1 MLRKAMTF
9 AGALI
14 AVLVAASAAHAQMAD
29 SHEMPKDMD
38 IVEVAA
44 AAGTFNT
51 LLAAA
56 EAAGL
61 VEALKGDGPLTVFAP
76 TDDAFAKLPAGTVE
90 TLLKPENKDK
100 LAKVLLY
107 HVVSGKVTSDQV
119 VKLSSA
125 KSLEGSM
132 IDIKVD
138 MGTVYVDNAKV
149 IAVDVEASNGV
160 IHVIDS
166 VILPKM

>member
-1 MLRKAMTF
+1 MFRKAMTF

-29 SHEMPKDMD
+29 HDVTMDRD

-51 LLAAA
+51 LIAAA

-76 TDDAFAKLPAGTVE
+76 TDEAFAKLPAGTVE
-90 TLLKPENKDK
+90 SLLEPENKDK
-100 LAKVLLY
+100 LASILLY
-107 HVVSGKVTSDQV
+107 HVVAGKITSDQV
-119 VKLSSA
+119 VKLTSA
-125 KSLEGSM
+125 KSLEGST
-132 IDIKVD
+132 INIKVD
-138 MGTVYVDNAKV
+138 MGKVYVDNAQV